1 LQKGD
6 VVNDKFDY
14 PVACDPNNSVIVSAC
29 AGSGKTWLLVAR
41 MVRLL
46 LAGAKPQEILALT
59 FTRKA
64 AQEMRDRLYGLLE
77 QFSQMNDDQLIKE
90 LTLRGL
96 DGAQAKKL
104 LPKAKALYLK
114 VLMSPQSIVI
124 DTFHGWFGKLL
135 EAAPISAEVQP
146 GFNLREDAK
155 RLQEECMQDWWGDL
169 PADLKKHFDVL
180 LKEFGAFETDKFL
193 MGNYSLFKQRGAW
206 TFFLASCQAKGI
218 SPVDALAECLP
229 NLSLPNPL
237 EEFWRRPG
245 TKEDLQVMLDCFSNG
260 TPGQKKSA
268 PFIQRVIALHAAGGS
283 VMEVADQWQS
293 YFLTK
298 ALTPLKDIATMSA
311 PMRDYLAATSGDPTQ
326 ITSIRNAWID
336 AYEAWF
342 SWKNDQDACAIN
354 AAWFAMSEAMLGHMQ
369 KAKESMRV
377 RDFDDLE
384 IGVSQLMAD
393 PANAA
398 YLQARLDAKYSH
410 ILIDEFQDTNPL
422 QWQILRSWLEG
433 YGADGS
439 RPSVFIVGD
448 PKQSIYRFRRADPR
462 LFTSAIKFLKSTL
475 QAKYLQ
481 KNTTRRNAHAINDA
495 VNDIFL
501 TDAVPPTYIFSKQ
514 ETDWKAPLESIAE
527 HEFAARG
534 EAKLLPLIERVEQD
548 QAQRTGSALDN
559 PIEDA
564 GLTVGV
570 QQRYWEGQQVSR
582 LIHHVLAT
590 RQVIDKKDGKDY
602 WRPAR
607 ASDFILLVKR
617 RAYLPQFER
626 ALREAGLA
634 YDSSRIGG
642 LLNTLE
648 IDDLIAL
655 LTVLVSPRHDL
666 PLAQVL
672 RSPIFSFTEQQMQM
686 LSSHV
691 GNSYSQSESQSQ
703 TNTSWWDA
711 LQSSSVTEVQ
721 KAARYLE
728 RWRGLGEV
736 LPVHDLLDLI
746 YQESNLRVSYAVA
759 SQNLARA
766 QVLANL
772 DAFLELALNQDG
784 GRYPS
789 LSRFIAEINAMRRG
803 DDDETPDEGD
813 VEIETEDDIGE
824 IDLDSEMS
832 EEDQYKR
839 VRLMTIH
846 GAKGLEAPFVI
857 MLDAN
862 HTEWRAPKRGVLLD
876 WSPEETS
883 PSHLSLYTSKSLTEK
898 RAAIYQKENEV
909 SENENWN
916 VLYVAMTRAQQGLW
930 ISGVQSHI
938 KDGIS
943 QKSWYGRALESG
955 METLDVTQLGEVPP
969 QEQEKVN
976 SGSSELF
983 QINHFQ
989 LTWDAAKQSHQE
1001 TIAHIESGAM
1011 AIVAKA
1017 KEQAQAVEQPDP
1029 EILEEGTHFHK
1040 LLEFLTTHSGS
1051 QTAVPMPSEPE
1062 LMNWL
1067 SIDQAQAKKLTERVE
1082 LVMNTP
1088 KLKPYLTANQ
1098 WVQAWNEIDIADEKG
1113 KSYRMDR
1120 LVEFDDHL
1128 AILDYKLTIPE
1139 EGSEKY
1145 EKYRKQLQ
1153 GYQVELGRI
1162 RKDKPNKAFLI
1173 SSKGELKEVI

>member
-1 LQKGD
+1 M
-6 VVNDKFDY
+6 NDKFDY
-14 PVACDPNNSVIVSAC
+14 PLACSPNNSVIVSAC

-77 QFSQMNDDQLIKE
+77 QFSQMTDEQLMHE
-90 LTLRGL
+90 LTIRGL
-96 DGAQAKKL
+96 DDVEAKKL
-104 LPKAKALYLK
+104 LPQARALYLK

-124 DTFHGWFGKLL
+124 DTFHGWFGRLL
-135 EAAPISAEVQP
+135 GAAPISAEVQP

-169 PADLKKHFDVL
+169 PADLKKHYDVL
-180 LKEFGAFETDKFL
+180 LREFGAFETDKFL

-206 TFFLASCQAKGI
+206 TFFLASCKARGI
-218 SPVDALAECLP
+218 SPVEALAQCLP

-245 TKEDLQVMLDCFSNG
+245 TKEDLQVMLDCFSNS
-260 TPGQKKSA
+260 TATHNKRVPL
-268 PFIQRVIALHAAGGS
+268 IQRAIALHAAGQS
-283 VMEVADQWQS
+283 IAEIADEWQICFYAKS
-293 YFLTK
+293 T
-298 ALTPLKDIATMSA
+298 LTPLEDIAKISS
-311 PMRDYLAATSGDPTQ
+311 PMQKYLATTGGDPTQ
-326 ITSIRNAWID
+326 IAAIRNAWID

-342 SWKNDQDACAIN
+342 PWKKDQDASAIN
-354 AAWFAMSEAMLGHMQ
+354 AAWFAMSEAMLCHMQ
-369 KAKESMRV
+369 KTKESMRV

-433 YGADGS
+433 YGQDGS

-462 LFTSAIKFLKSTL
+462 LFTSARKFLESTL
-475 QAKYLQ
+475 QAKYLE
-481 KNTTRRNAHAINDA
+481 KNTTRRNADQINEA
-495 VNDIFL
+495 VNSIFL
-501 TDAVPPTYIFSKQ
+501 MDSVPSSYVFAEQ
-514 ETDWKAPLESIAE
+514 DTDWKAPAEGIAD
-527 HEFAARG
+527 HQFAAKG
-534 EAKLLPLIERVEQD
+534 EAMLLPLIERVEQD
-548 QAQRTGSALDN
+548 QVERTGSALDN
-559 PIEDA
+559 PIEDS

-590 RQVIDKKDGKDY
+590 RQVIDKKDGKEC

-626 ALREAGLA
+626 ALRESGLA
-634 YDSSRIGG
+634 YDSSRLGG

-672 RSPIFSFTEQQMQM
+672 RSPIFGFTEQQMQK

-691 GNSYSQSESQSQ
+691 GDSYSHIESQGQ
-703 TNTSWWDA
+703 TQVSWWDA
-711 LQSSSVTEVQ
+711 LQSSSEAEVQ
-721 KAARYLE
+721 RAARYLE
-728 RWRGLGEV
+728 RWRGLGEA

-746 YQESNLRVSYAVA
+746 YQESHLRVSYAVA

-789 LSRFIAEINAMRRG
+789 LSRFIEEINAMRRG

-813 VEIETEDDIGE
+813 VEAEAEDDIGE
-824 IDLDSEMS
+824 VDLDSEMS
-832 EEDQYKR
+832 EEDRHKR

-846 GAKGLEAPFVI
+846 GAKGLEAPFVV

-862 HTEWRAPKRGVLLD
+862 HTEWKAPNRGVLLD
-876 WSPEETS
+876 WPPDEVS
-883 PSHLSLYTSKSLTEK
+883 PSHLSLYTAKSLTEG
-898 RAAIYQKENEV
+898 RAAIYAKENEV

-943 QKSWYGRALESG
+943 QKSWYGRALAAG
-955 METLDVTQLGEVPP
+955 IETLDMTQLGEAPA
-969 QEQEKVN
+969 QEQEKIN
-976 SGSSELF
+976 SSGSEPF
-983 QINHFQ
+983 QMNHFQ
-989 LTWDAAKQSHQE
+989 LSWDAAKQSHQE
-1001 TIAHIESGAM
+1001 TIANIESGAL
-1011 AIVAKA
+1011 AIAKKA
-1017 KEQAQAVEQPDP
+1017 KERAQVLEQPDP

-1051 QTAVPMPSEPE
+1051 QVTVPMPSEQE
-1062 LMNWL
+1062 LMDWL
-1067 SIDQAQAKKLTERVE
+1067 SIDQARAKKLMERVQS
-1082 LVMNTP
+1082 VMSAP
-1088 KLKPYLTANQ
+1088 SLKPYLTDDE
-1098 WVQAWNEIDIADEKG
+1098 WVQAWNEIDLVSLDG
-1113 KSYRMDR
+1113 KSFRLDR

-1139 EGSEKY
+1139 VGGRTHN
-1145 EKYRKQLQ
+1145 KYRAQLNNYKQ
-1153 GYQVELGRI
+1153 ELGRI
-1162 RKDKPNKAFLI
+1162 RPDKPAKAFLI
-1173 SSKGELKEVI
+1173 SARGEIAEVN

>member
-1 LQKGD
+1 MK
-6 VVNDKFDY
+6 DKFDY
-14 PVACDPNNSVIVSAC
+14 PVACNPNNSVIVSAC

-77 QFSQMNDDQLIKE
+77 QFSQMTDEQLIHE
-90 LTLRGL
+90 LTIRGL
-96 DGAQAKKL
+96 DDAEAKKL
-104 LPKAKALYLK
+104 LPQARALYLK

-124 DTFHGWFGKLL
+124 DTFHGWFGRLL
-135 EAAPISAEVQP
+135 GAAPISAEVQP
-146 GFNLREDAK
+146 GFSLREDAK

-169 PADLKKHFDVL
+169 STDLKKHYDVL
-180 LKEFGAFETDKFL
+180 LKEFGAFEADKFL

-206 TFFLASCQAKGI
+206 TFFLASCKAKGI
-218 SPVDALAECLP
+218 APVEALVQSLP

-237 EEFWRRPG
+237 EECWQRPG
-245 TKEDLQVMLDCFSNG
+245 AKEDLQVMLDCFSNG
-260 TPGQKKSA
+260 TPTQKKRV
-268 PFIQRVIALHAAGGS
+268 PLIQKAIALHAAGQS
-283 VMEVADQWQS
+283 VVEIENVWQGC
-293 YFLTK
+293 FLNQK
-298 ALTPLKDIATMSA
+298 RAPSDDIANMSS
-311 PMRDYLAATSGDPTQ
+311 PMQKYLAATGGDPTQ
-326 ITSIRNAWID
+326 ITSIRNAWVD

-342 SWKNDQDACAIN
+342 PWKNDQDACAIN

-369 KAKESMRV
+369 KTKESMRV

-433 YGADGS
+433 YGQDGS

-462 LFTSAIKFLKSTL
+462 LFTSARKFLESTL

-481 KNTTRRNAHAINDA
+481 KNTTRRNADQINKA
-495 VNDIFL
+495 VNSIFL
-501 TDAVPPTYIFSKQ
+501 MDSVPSSYVFSEQ
-514 ETDWKAPLESIAE
+514 DTDWKAPVEGIAE
-527 HEFAARG
+527 HQFAAKG
-534 EAKLLPLIERVEQD
+534 EAMLLPLIERVEPD
-548 QAQRTGSALDN
+548 HAERTGSALDN
-559 PIEDA
+559 PIEDS

-590 RQVIDKKDGKDY
+590 RQVIDKKDGKEY

-634 YDSSRIGG
+634 YDSSRLGG

-672 RSPIFSFTEQQMQM
+672 RSPIFSFTEQHMQK
-686 LSSHV
+686 LSSYV
-691 GNSYSQSESQSQ
+691 GDSYSQSESQGQAKS
-703 TNTSWWDA
+703 SWWDA
-711 LQSSSVTEVQ
+711 LQSSSEVEVQ

-728 RWRGLGEV
+728 RWRSLGEV

-789 LSRFIAEINAMRRG
+789 LSRFIEEINAMRRG
-803 DDDETPDEGD
+803 EDDETPDEGD
-813 VEIETEDDIGE
+813 VEAEAEDDIGE
-824 IDLDSEMS
+824 VDLESEMS
-832 EEDQYKR
+832 EEDQHKR

-862 HTEWRAPKRGVLLD
+862 HTEWKAPHRGVLLD
-876 WSPEETS
+876 WSPDEAS
-883 PSHLSLYTSKSLTEK
+883 PSHLSLYTAKSLTEK
-898 RAAIYQKENEV
+898 RAAIYEKENEV

-943 QKSWYGRALESG
+943 QKSWYGRALAAG
-955 METLDVTQLGEVPP
+955 METLDATQLGELPL
-969 QEQEKVN
+969 QGQEKVGSN
-976 SGSSELF
+976 SSEPF
-983 QINHFQ
+983 QMNHFQ
-989 LTWDAAKQSHQE
+989 LSWDAAKQSHQE
-1001 TIAHIESGAM
+1001 TITKIESGAL
-1011 AIVAKA
+1011 AIAAKA
-1017 KEQAQAVEQPDP
+1017 KEQALAVEQPDP

-1040 LLEFLTTHSGS
+1040 LLEFLTPHSGS
-1051 QTAVPMPSEPE
+1051 QTTASMPSEQE

-1067 SIDQAQAKKLTERVE
+1067 SIDQEQAKKLTERVQM
-1082 LVMNTP
+1082 VMNA
-1088 KLKPYLTANQ
+1088 KSLQKYLTENQ
-1098 WVQAWNEIDIADEKG
+1098 WVQAWNEIDIADKEG
-1113 KSYRMDR
+1113 RSYRMDR

-1128 AILDYKLTIPE
+1128 AILDYKLTIPK
-1139 EGSEKY
+1139 EGDEKY
-1145 EKYRKQLQ
+1145 EKYRKQLK
-1153 GYQVELGRI
+1153 GYQAELGRI

-1173 SSKGELKEVI
+1173 SSKGDLKEVI

>member
-1 LQKGD
+1 MS
-6 VVNDKFDY
+6 DKFDY
-14 PVACDPNNSVIVSAC
+14 PVACNPNNSVIVSAC

-64 AQEMRDRLYGLLE
+64 AQEMRDRLCGLLE
-77 QFSQMNDDQLIKE
+77 QFSQMTDEQLMHE
-90 LTLRGL
+90 LTIRGL
-96 DGAQAKKL
+96 DDAEAKKL
-104 LPKAKALYLK
+104 LPQARALYSK

-124 DTFHGWFGKLL
+124 DTFHGWFGRLL
-135 EAAPISAEVQP
+135 GAAPISAEVQP
-146 GFNLREDAK
+146 GFNLCEDAK
-155 RLQEECMQDWWGDL
+155 RLQEECMQDWWGGL
-169 PADLKKHFDVL
+169 PADLKKHYDVL

-206 TFFLASCQAKGI
+206 TFFLASCKTKGI
-218 SPVDALAECLP
+218 SPADALAQCLP
-229 NLSLPNPL
+229 NLSLPSPL

-260 TPGQKKSA
+260 TATQKKRVSL
-268 PFIQRVIALHAAGGS
+268 IQKAIELHAAGQS
-283 VMEVADQWQS
+283 IVEIENAWQS
-293 YFLTK
+293 CFLNQK
-298 ALTPLKDIATMSA
+298 RAPSDDIANMSS
-311 PMRDYLAATSGDPTQ
+311 PMQKYFAATGGDPTQ
-326 ITSIRNAWID
+326 ITSIRNAWVN

-342 SWKNDQDACAIN
+342 SWKNDQDAYAIN
-354 AAWFAMSEAMLGHMQ
+354 VAWFAMSEAMLGHMQ

-384 IGVSQLMAD
+384 IGVSRLMAD

-398 YLQARLDAKYSH
+398 YLQSRLDAKYSH

-433 YGADGS
+433 YGQDGS

-462 LFTSAIKFLKSTL
+462 LFTSARKFLESTL
-475 QAKYLQ
+475 EAKYLE
-481 KNTTRRNAHAINDA
+481 KNTTRRNADAINDV
-495 VNDIFL
+495 VNKIFL
-501 TDAVPPTYIFSKQ
+501 ADTVPPSYIFAKQ
-514 ETDWKAPLESIAE
+514 DTDWKAPIEGIAE
-527 HEFAARG
+527 QDFAAKG
-534 EAKLLPLIERVEQD
+534 EAMLLPLIERTEQD
-548 QAQRTGSALDN
+548 QAERTGSALDN
-559 PIEDA
+559 PIEDS

-582 LIHHVLAT
+582 LIHRVLAT
-590 RQVIDKKDGKDY
+590 RQVIDKKDGNEY

-634 YDSSRIGG
+634 YDSSRLGG

-672 RSPIFSFTEQQMQM
+672 RSPIFGFTEQQMQAI
-686 LSSHV
+686 SSHV
-691 GNSYSQSESQSQ
+691 GDSYGEIQGQ
-703 TNTSWWDA
+703 TKSSWWDA
-711 LQSSSVTEVQ
+711 LQGSIDTSIQ

-728 RWRGLGEV
+728 RWRGLGEL

-746 YQESNLRVSYAVA
+746 YQESNLRVSYVVA

-772 DAFLELALNQDG
+772 DVFLELALNQDG

-789 LSRFIAEINAMRRG
+789 LSRFIEEINVMRRG

-813 VEIETEDDIGE
+813 VDAEVEDDIGE
-824 IDLDSEMS
+824 VDFDSEMS
-832 EEDQYKR
+832 DEDQHKR

-862 HTEWRAPKRGVLLD
+862 HTEWKAPHRGVLMN
-876 WSPEETS
+876 WSPDESS
-883 PSHLSLYTSKSLTEK
+883 PSHLSLYTAKSLTEK
-898 RAAIYQKENEV
+898 RAAIYEKENEV

-938 KDGIS
+938 GDGIS
-943 QKSWYGRALESG
+943 KKSWYGRALAADV
-955 METLDVTQLGEVPP
+955 ETLDVTQLGEPPP

-976 SGSSELF
+976 SSSSEPF

-989 LTWDAAKQSHQE
+989 LSWDAAKQSHQE
-1001 TIAHIESGAM
+1001 TISNIESGAL
-1011 AIVAKA
+1011 AIAEKA
-1017 KEQAQAVEQPDP
+1017 KEQTQAVEQPDP

-1040 LLEFLTTHSGS
+1040 LLEFLTPHSGS
-1051 QTAVPMPSEPE
+1051 QTTTLMPSEQE

-1067 SIDQAQAKKLTERVE
+1067 NINQEQAKKLTERVQV
-1082 LVMNTP
+1082 VMSA
-1088 KLKPYLTANQ
+1088 KALQKYLAENQ
-1098 WVQAWNEIDIADEKG
+1098 WVQAWNEIDIADKEGKG
-1113 KSYRMDR
+1113 FRLDR

-1128 AILDYKLTIPE
+1128 AILDYKLTVPE
-1139 EGSEKY
+1139 EGSEAH
-1145 EKYRKQLQ
+1145 EKYRAQLNNYKQ
-1153 GYQVELGRI
+1153 ELGRI
-1162 RKDKPNKAFLI
+1162 RPDKPAKAYLI
-1173 SSKGELKEVI
+1173 SAKGEIKEMN

>member
-1 LQKGD
+1 MQKGD
-6 VVNDKFDY
+6 VVSDQFDY
-14 PVACDPNNSVIVSAC
+14 AIACNPNHSVIVSAC

-77 QFSQMNDDQLIKE
+77 QFSQMTNEQLVHE
-90 LTLRGL
+90 LTIRGL
-96 DGAQAKKL
+96 DDAQAQKL
-104 LPKAKALYLK
+104 LPQARALYLTA
-114 VLMSPQSIVI
+114 LMSPQSIVI
-124 DTFHGWFGKLL
+124 DTFHGWFGRLL
-135 EAAPISAEVQP
+135 GAAPISAEVQP

-169 PADLKKHFDVL
+169 SADLKKHYDVL
-180 LKEFGAFETDKFL
+180 LNEFGAFETDKFL

-206 TFFLASCQAKGI
+206 TFFLASCKAKGI
-218 SPVDALAECLP
+218 SPVQALAQCLP

-237 EEFWRRPG
+237 EAFWRRPG
-245 TKEDLQVMLDCFSNG
+245 TKEDLQVMFDCFSNG
-260 TPGQKKSA
+260 TPTQKRDA
-268 PFIQRVIALHAAGGS
+268 PFIQTVINHYDVGGS
-283 VMEVADQWQS
+283 VMEIADQWQS

-298 ALTPLKDIATMSA
+298 AMAPLKDIATMSA
-311 PMRDYLAATSGDPTQ
+311 PMQKHLAATGGDPAQ
-326 ITSIRNAWID
+326 ITSIRNAWVD

-342 SWKNDQDACAIN
+342 AWKNDQDAYAIN

-384 IGVSQLMAD
+384 IGVSQLMAN
-393 PANAA
+393 PENAA

-422 QWQILRSWLEG
+422 QWQILRAWLEG
-433 YGADGS
+433 YGQDSS

-462 LFTSAIKFLKSTL
+462 LFTSAKQFLQSTM
-475 QAKYLQ
+475 QARYLE
-481 KNTTRRNAHAINDA
+481 KNTTRRNADAINKA
-495 VNDIFL
+495 VNSIFL
-501 TDAVPPTYIFSKQ
+501 APSLPLAYPFSEQ
-514 ETDWKAPLESIAE
+514 STDWKPPLAGIAKQ
-527 HEFAARG
+527 EFAAKG
-534 EAKLLPLIERVEQD
+534 EAMLLPLIERTEQD
-548 QAQRTGSALDN
+548 QTERTGSALDN
-559 PIEDA
+559 PIEDLA
-564 GLTVGV
+564 LTVGV

-634 YDSSRIGG
+634 YDSSRLGG

-672 RSPIFSFTEQQMQM
+672 RSPIFSFTEQQMQS

-691 GNSYSQSESQSQ
+691 GDNQGQ
-703 TNTSWWDA
+703 TTSSWWDA
-711 LQSSSVTEVQ
+711 LQGSYDAPMQ

-746 YQESNLRVSYAVA
+746 YQESNLRVSYAVV

-789 LSRFIAEINAMRRG
+789 LSRFIEEINAMRRG

-813 VEIETEDDIGE
+813 VEAELDDDIGE
-824 IDLDSEMS
+824 VDLDTEMS
-832 EEDQYKR
+832 EEDQHKR

-862 HTEWRAPKRGVLLD
+862 HTEWKAPHRGVLMD
-876 WSPEETS
+876 WSPDEAS
-883 PSHLSLYTSKSLTEK
+883 PNHLSLYTAKSLTEQ
-898 RAAIYQKENEV
+898 RAAIYEKENAV

-938 KDGIS
+938 KDGIN
-943 QKSWYGRALESG
+943 QKSWYGRALAAG
-955 METLDVTQLGEVPP
+955 VQTMDTTQLDELPL
-969 QEQEKVN
+969 QEHEERDA
-976 SGSSELF
+976 SSSEPF
-983 QINHFQ
+983 QINDFQ
-989 LTWDAAKQSHQE
+989 LSWDVAKQSHQE
-1001 TIAHIESGAM
+1001 TIANIESGAL
-1011 AIVAKA
+1011 AIATKA
-1017 KEQAQAVEQPDP
+1017 KEQAQAVEQADP
-1029 EILEEGTHFHK
+1029 EILEEGTHFHQ
-1040 LLEFLTTHSGS
+1040 LLEFLTAHSGT
-1051 QTAVPMPSEPE
+1051 QARTEMPSGQE
-1062 LMNWL
+1062 LMDWL
-1067 SIDQAQAKKLTERVE
+1067 SIGQEQAKKLTERVQM
-1082 LVMNTP
+1082 VMNTP
-1088 KLKPYLTANQ
+1088 KLKPYLTDNQ
-1098 WVQAWNEIDIADEKG
+1098 WVQAWNEIDIVSLDG
-1113 KSYRMDR
+1113 RGFRIDR
-1120 LVEFDDHL
+1120 LVEFEDHL
-1128 AILDYKLTIPE
+1128 AIIDYKLTIPE
-1139 EGSEKY
+1139 EGSVAY
-1145 EKYRKQLQ
+1145 EKYRAQLNNYKQ
-1153 GYQVELGRI
+1153 ELERI

-1173 SSKGELKEVI
+1173 SAQGNMKEVI

>member
-1 LQKGD
+1 
-6 VVNDKFDY
+6 
-14 PVACDPNNSVIVSAC
+14 
-29 AGSGKTWLLVAR
+29 
-41 MVRLL
+41 
-46 LAGAKPQEILALT
+46 
-59 FTRKA
+59 
-64 AQEMRDRLYGLLE
+64 
-77 QFSQMNDDQLIKE
+77 
-90 LTLRGL
+90 
-96 DGAQAKKL
+96 
-104 LPKAKALYLK
+104 
-114 VLMSPQSIVI
+114 MSPQSIVI
-124 DTFHGWFGKLL
+124 DTFHGWFGRLL
-135 EAAPISAEVQP
+135 GAAPISAEVQP

-206 TFFLASCQAKGI
+206 TFFFASCKARGI
-218 SPVDALAECLP
+218 SPVDALVQCLP
-229 NLSLPNPL
+229 NLTLPNPL
-237 EEFWRRPG
+237 EEFWQRPG
-245 TKEDLQVMLDCFSNG
+245 TKEDLQVMLDCFNNG
-260 TPGQKKSA
+260 TATQKKRVPS
-268 PFIQRVIALHAAGGS
+268 IQQAIALHAAGQS
-283 VMEVADQWQS
+283 IVEIADEWQRCFYAIS
-293 YFLTK
+293 T
-298 ALTPLKDIATMSA
+298 LTPSDDIANMSA
-311 PMRDYLAATSGDPTQ
+311 PMRDYLAATGGNPAQ
-326 ITSIRNAWID
+326 ITSIRNAWVD

-342 SWKNDQDACAIN
+342 AWQNDQEAYALN
-354 AAWFAMSEAMLGHMQ
+354 TAWFAMSEAMLGHMQ

-433 YGADGS
+433 YGQDDS

-462 LFTSAIKFLKSTL
+462 LFTSATTFLQSTL
-475 QAKYLQ
+475 QAKYLE
-481 KNTTRRNAHAINDA
+481 KNTTRRNADAINDA
-495 VNDIFL
+495 VNNIFL
-501 TDAVPPTYIFSKQ
+501 TDAVPSSYVFSKQ
-514 ETDWKAPLESIAE
+514 DTDWKAPTEGIAE
-527 HEFAARG
+527 HQFAAKG
-534 EAKLLPLIERVEQD
+534 EAMLLPLIERIEQD
-548 QAQRTGSALDN
+548 QAERTGSALDN
-559 PIEDA
+559 PIEDL

-582 LIHHVLAT
+582 LIHHILAT

-634 YDSSRIGG
+634 YDSSRLGG

-672 RSPIFSFTEQQMQM
+672 RSPIFSFTEQQMQK

-691 GNSYSQSESQSQ
+691 GDSQSESQGQ
-703 TNTSWWDA
+703 TQTSWWDA
-711 LQSSSVTEVQ
+711 LQSSSETEIQ

-728 RWRGLGEV
+728 RWRDLGEV

-746 YQESNLRVSYAVA
+746 YQESNLRVNYAVA

-789 LSRFIAEINAMRRG
+789 LSRFIEEINAMRRG

-813 VEIETEDDIGE
+813 VEAELEDDIGE
-824 IDLDSEMS
+824 VDLDSEMS
-832 EEDQYKR
+832 EEDQHKR

-876 WSPEETS
+876 WSPDETS
-883 PSHLSLYTSKSLTEK
+883 PSHLSLYTAKSLTDK

-943 QKSWYGRALESG
+943 QKSWYGRALAAD
-955 METLDVTQLGEVPP
+955 METLDVTQLGEVSL
-969 QEQEKVN
+969 QQQEKVN
-976 SGSSELF
+976 SSSSEPF

-989 LTWDAAKQSHQE
+989 LSWDAAKQSHQE
-1001 TIAHIESGAM
+1001 TIANIESGAL
-1011 AIVAKA
+1011 AIATKA

-1040 LLEFLTTHSGS
+1040 LLEFLTAHSGS
-1051 QTAVPMPSEPE
+1051 QGAVQMPNEQE

-1067 SIDQAQAKKLTERVE
+1067 GINQEHAQKLMERVQV
-1082 LVMNTP
+1082 VMESP
-1088 KLKPYLTANQ
+1088 KLKPYLTDNQ
-1098 WVQAWNEIDIADEKG
+1098 WVQAWNEIDVVSLDG
-1113 KSYRMDR
+1113 KSFRLDR

-1128 AILDYKLTIPE
+1128 AILDYKLTIPDE
-1139 EGSEKY
+1139 SSEAY
-1145 EKYRKQLQ
+1145 TKYRKQLQ
-1153 GYQVELGRI
+1153 GYQSELKRI
-1162 RKDKPNKAFLI
+1162 RQDKPSRAYLI
-1173 SSKGELKEVI
+1173 SAKGDLKEVI

>member
-1 LQKGD
+1 MSDQ
-6 VVNDKFDY
+6 FDY
-14 PVACDPNNSVIVSAC
+14 AIACNPNHSVIVSAC

-77 QFSQMNDDQLIKE
+77 QFSQMTDEQLIHE
-90 LTLRGL
+90 LTIRGL
-96 DGAQAKKL
+96 DGAQAQKL
-104 LPKAKALYLK
+104 LPLARALYLT

-124 DTFHGWFGKLL
+124 DTFHGWFGRLL
-135 EAAPISAEVQP
+135 GAAPISAEVQP

-169 PADLKKHFDVL
+169 SADLKKHYDVL

-206 TFFLASCQAKGI
+206 TFFLASCKAKGI
-218 SPVDALAECLP
+218 SPVEALAQCLP

-237 EEFWRRPG
+237 EAFWRRPG
-245 TKEDLQVMLDCFSNG
+245 TKEDLQVMFDCFSNG
-260 TPGQKKSA
+260 TPTQKRDA
-268 PFIQRVIALHAAGGS
+268 PFIQTVINHHDVGGS
-283 VMEVADQWQS
+283 MMEIADQWQS

-298 ALTPLKDIATMSA
+298 AMAPLKDITNMSS
-311 PMRDYLAATSGDPTQ
+311 PMQKYLAATGGDPAQ
-326 ITSIRNAWID
+326 ITSIRNAWVD

-342 SWKNDQDACAIN
+342 RWKNDQDAYAIN

-384 IGVSQLMAD
+384 IGVSQLMAN
-393 PANAA
+393 PENAA
-398 YLQARLDAKYSH
+398 YLQARLDARYNH

-422 QWQILRSWLEG
+422 QWQILRAWLEG
-433 YGADGS
+433 YGQDGS

-462 LFTSAIKFLKSTL
+462 LFTSAKQFLESTM
-475 QAKYLQ
+475 QAQYLE
-481 KNTTRRNAHAINDA
+481 KNTTRRNADAINDA

-501 TDAVPPTYIFSKQ
+501 TDAVPSGYVFSKQ
-514 ETDWKAPLESIAE
+514 DTDWKAPLEGIADQ
-527 HEFAARG
+527 EFAAMG
-534 EAKLLPLIERVEQD
+534 EAMLLPLIERAEQD
-548 QAQRTGSALDN
+548 QTERTGSALDN
-559 PIEDA
+559 PIEDSA
-564 GLTVGV
+564 LTVGV

-582 LIHHVLAT
+582 LIHHVLST
-590 RQVIDKKDGKDY
+590 RQVIDKKDGKEY

-672 RSPIFSFTEQQMQM
+672 RSPIFSFTEQQMQL

-691 GNSYSQSESQSQ
+691 GDIQSQ
-703 TNTSWWDA
+703 HQAQTPSSWWDA
-711 LQSSSVTEVQ
+711 LQSSFDAPIQ

-728 RWRGLGEV
+728 RWRSLGEV

-789 LSRFIAEINAMRRG
+789 LSRFIEEINAMRRG

-813 VEIETEDDIGE
+813 VEAQLDEDIGE
-824 IDLDSEMS
+824 VDLDSEMS
-832 EEDQYKR
+832 EEDQHKR

-862 HTEWRAPKRGVLLD
+862 HTEWKAPHRGVLMD
-876 WSPEETS
+876 WSPDEAS
-883 PSHLSLYTSKSLTEK
+883 PSHLSLYTAKSLTEQ
-898 RAAIYQKENEV
+898 RAAIYEKENAV

-938 KDGIS
+938 KDGIN
-943 QKSWYGRALESG
+943 QKSWYGRALAAG
-955 METLDVTQLGEVPP
+955 METMDVTQLGELPL
-969 QEQEKVN
+969 QEHEERDA
-976 SGSSELF
+976 SSSELF

-989 LTWDAAKQSHQE
+989 LSWDAAKQSHQE
-1001 TIAHIESGAM
+1001 TITNIESGAL
-1011 AIVAKA
+1011 AITAKA

-1040 LLEFLTTHSGS
+1040 LLEFLIPDSNS
-1051 QTAVPMPSEPE
+1051 QIKPPMPSEHE

-1067 SIDQAQAKKLTERVE
+1067 GIDQEQAKKLTERVQI
-1082 LVMNTP
+1082 VINASN
-1088 KLKPYLTANQ
+1088 LKPYLTENQ
-1098 WVQAWNEIDIADEKG
+1098 WVQAWNELDIVSKEG

-1120 LVEFDDHL
+1120 LVEFEDHL
-1128 AILDYKLTIPE
+1128 AIIDYKLTIPE
-1139 EGSEKY
+1139 EGSPAY
-1145 EKYRKQLQ
+1145 EKYRAQL
-1153 GYQVELGRI
+1153 GAYKEELGRI
-1162 RKDKPNKAFLI
+1162 RQDKPNKAFLI
-1173 SSKGELKEVI
+1173 SAQGKIKEVV

>member
-1 LQKGD
+1 MS
-6 VVNDKFDY
+6 DKFDY
-14 PVACDPNNSVIVSAC
+14 PVACNPNNSVIVSAC

-41 MVRLL
+41 LVRLL

-77 QFSQMNDDQLIKE
+77 QFSQMDDKQLIHE
-90 LTLRGL
+90 LKIRGL
-96 DGAQAKKL
+96 EDTEAKNLLSQARG
-104 LPKAKALYLK
+104 LYLK

-124 DTFHGWFGKLL
+124 DTFHGWFGRLL
-135 EAAPISAEVQP
+135 GAAPISAEVQP

-169 PADLKKHFDVL
+169 PADLKKHYDVL
-180 LKEFGAFETDKFL
+180 LKEFGAFETEKFL
-193 MGNYSLFKQRGAW
+193 MGSYSLFKQRGAW
-206 TFFLASCQAKGI
+206 TFFLASCRARGA
-218 SPVDALAECLP
+218 SPVDALAQCLP
-229 NLSLPNPL
+229 HLSLPNPL
-237 EEFWRRPG
+237 EEFWQRPG
-245 TKEDLQVMLDCFSNG
+245 TKEDLQVMLDCFTNG
-260 TPGQKKSA
+260 TATQKKRV
-268 PFIQRVIALHAAGGS
+268 PLIQKAIELHATGQS
-283 VMEVADQWQS
+283 IMEIADAWQS
-293 YFLTK
+293 CFFTQK
-298 ALTPLKDIATMSA
+298 RTPSGDIANMSV
-311 PMRDYLAATSGDPTQ
+311 PMRDYLAATGGDPME
-326 ITSIRNAWID
+326 ITSIRNAWVD

-342 SWKNDQDACAIN
+342 AWQNDQDAYAIN
-354 AAWFAMSEAMLGHMQ
+354 AAWFAMSEVMLGHMQ
-369 KAKESMRV
+369 KTKESMRV

-433 YGADGS
+433 YGQDGS

-462 LFTSAIKFLKSTL
+462 LFDSARDFLTANL
-475 QAKYLQ
+475 QAKSLQ

-495 VNDIFL
+495 VNNIFL
-501 TDAVPPTYIFSKQ
+501 TDAVPPSYVFTKQ
-514 ETDWKAPLESIAE
+514 DTDWKAPTEGIAE
-527 HEFAARG
+527 HQFAAKG
-534 EAKLLPLIERVEQD
+534 EAMLLPLIERTAQD
-548 QAQRTGSALDN
+548 QVGRTGSALDN

-590 RQVIDKKDGKDY
+590 RQVIDKKDGEDY

-617 RAYLPQFER
+617 RAFLPQFER
-626 ALREAGLA
+626 VLREAGLA
-634 YDSSRIGG
+634 YDSSRLGG

-672 RSPIFSFTEQQMQM
+672 RSPIFGFTDQQMQK

-691 GNSYSQSESQSQ
+691 GDSQSDSQGQ
-703 TNTSWWDA
+703 TQSSWWDA
-711 LQSSSVTEVQ
+711 LQSSSEAELQ

-789 LSRFIAEINAMRRG
+789 LSRFIEEINAMRQG

-813 VEIETEDDIGE
+813 VEVETEDDIGE
-824 IDLDSEMS
+824 VDLDSEMS
-832 EEDQYKR
+832 EEDQHKR

-846 GAKGLEAPFVI
+846 GAKGLEAPFII

-862 HTEWRAPKRGVLLD
+862 HTEWKAPNRGVLLD
-876 WSPEETS
+876 WSPDETS
-883 PSHLSLYTSKSLTEK
+883 PSHLSLYTAKSLTEK

-938 KDGIS
+938 GDGIS
-943 QKSWYGRALESG
+943 QKSWYGRALAAG
-955 METLDVTQLGEVPP
+955 MEILDATQLGEVPA
-969 QEQEKVN
+969 QEQEKVIP
-976 SGSSELF
+976 SDRESF

-989 LTWDAAKQSHQE
+989 LSWDAAKQSHEE
-1001 TIAHIESGAM
+1001 TIANIESGAL
-1011 AIVAKA
+1011 AIATNA
-1017 KEQAQAVEQPDP
+1017 KEQVQLEAQPDP

-1051 QTAVPMPSEPE
+1051 QATVQMPSEQE
-1062 LMNWL
+1062 LMHWL
-1067 SIDQAQAKKLTERVE
+1067 SIDQERAKKLMERVQ
-1082 LVMNTP
+1082 LVMDAP
-1088 KLKPYLTANQ
+1088 ILKPYLTDNQ
-1098 WVQAWNEIDIADEKG
+1098 WVQAWNEIDVVSLDG
-1113 KSYRMDR
+1113 KSFRLDR
-1120 LVEFDDHL
+1120 LVEFEDHL

-1139 EGSEKY
+1139 TGSEAY
-1145 EKYRKQLQ
+1145 NKYRAQLNNYKQ
-1153 GYQVELGRI
+1153 ELARI
-1162 RKDKPNKAFLI
+1162 RPDKPAKAYLI
-1173 SSKGELKEVI
+1173 SAKGEISEVD

>member
-1 LQKGD
+1 MS
-6 VVNDKFDY
+6 DKFDY
-14 PVACDPNNSVIVSAC
+14 PLACNPNNSVIVSAC

-77 QFSQMNDDQLIKE
+77 QFSQMTDGQLMHE
-90 LTLRGL
+90 LTMRGL
-96 DGAQAKKL
+96 DDTEANKL
-104 LPKAKALYLK
+104 LPQARALYLK

-124 DTFHGWFGKLL
+124 DTFHGWFGRLL
-135 EAAPISAEVQP
+135 GAAPISAEVQP
-146 GFNLREDAK
+146 GFSLREDAK

-169 PADLKKHFDVL
+169 PADLKKYYDVL
-180 LKEFGAFETDKFL
+180 LKEFGAFETEKFL

-206 TFFLASCQAKGI
+206 TFFWASCKARGVT
-218 SPVDALAECLP
+218 PADALAQSLP
-229 NLSLPNPL
+229 NVSLPNPL

-260 TPGQKKSA
+260 TATQKKRV
-268 PFIQRVIALHAAGGS
+268 PLIQKAIALHAAGHS
-283 VMEVADQWQS
+283 IVEIENAWQS
-293 YFLTK
+293 CFLNQK
-298 ALTPLKDIATMSA
+298 RDPSDDIANMSS
-311 PMRDYLAATSGDPTQ
+311 PMQKHLAATGGDPTQ
-326 ITSIRNAWID
+326 ITSIRNAWVD

-342 SWKNDQDACAIN
+342 PWKNDQDACAIN

-369 KAKESMRV
+369 KTKESMRV

-433 YGADGS
+433 YGQDGS

-462 LFTSAIKFLKSTL
+462 LFISATTFLQSAL
-475 QAKYLQ
+475 QAKCLQ

-501 TDAVPPTYIFSKQ
+501 TDAVPPTYVFAKQ
-514 ETDWKAPLESIAE
+514 DTDWKAPLEGIAE
-527 HEFAARG
+527 HEFAAQG

-617 RAYLPQFER
+617 RAYLSQFER

-634 YDSSRIGG
+634 YDSSRLGG

-691 GNSYSQSESQSQ
+691 GNSYSQNEGQAQSKL
-703 TNTSWWDA
+703 SWWDA
-711 LQSSSVTEVQ
+711 LQSSSEVELQ

-728 RWRGLGEV
+728 RWRGLGEA

-789 LSRFIAEINAMRRG
+789 LSRFIEEINAMRRG

-813 VEIETEDDIGE
+813 VEAEAEDDIGE
-824 IDLDSEMS
+824 VDLESEMS
-832 EEDQYKR
+832 EEDRHKR

-862 HTEWRAPKRGVLLD
+862 HTEWKAPHRGVLLD
-876 WSPEETS
+876 WSPEQTS
-883 PSHLSLYTSKSLTEK
+883 PSHLSLYTAKSLTEK
-898 RAAIYQKENEV
+898 RAVIYQKENEV

-930 ISGVQSHI
+930 ISGVQSHV

-943 QKSWYGRALESG
+943 QKSWYGRALAAG
-955 METLDVTQLGEVPP
+955 METVDPAQWGEVQT
-969 QEQEKVN
+969 QEQEQVIFN
-976 SGSSELF
+976 SSEPF

-989 LTWDAAKQSHQE
+989 LSWDAAKQAHQD
-1001 TIAHIESGAM
+1001 TIANIESGAL
-1011 AIVAKA
+1011 AIAIKA

-1040 LLEFLTTHSGS
+1040 LLEFLTAHSGS
-1051 QTAVPMPSEPE
+1051 TTTVLMPSEQE

-1067 SIDQAQAKKLTERVE
+1067 SIDQARAKKLIERVQ
-1082 LVMNTP
+1082 LVMNAP
-1088 KLKPYLTANQ
+1088 KLKRYLTDNQ
-1098 WVQAWNEIDIADEKG
+1098 WVQAWNEIDIADKEG

-1139 EGSEKY
+1139 EASEAY
-1145 EKYRKQLQ
+1145 NKYRAQLNNYKQ
-1153 GYQVELGRI
+1153 ELGRI
-1162 RKDKPNKAFLI
+1162 RKDKPAKAYLI
-1173 SSKGELKEVI
+1173 SAKGEIREVI

>member
-1 LQKGD
+1 VEIADEWQSCFYAKSTLTPSDDIANMSSAMQK
-6 VVNDKFDY
+6 Y
-14 PVACDPNNSVIVSAC
+14 
-29 AGSGKTWLLVAR
+29 
-41 MVRLL
+41 
-46 LAGAKPQEILALT
+46 
-59 FTRKA
+59 
-64 AQEMRDRLYGLLE
+64 
-77 QFSQMNDDQLIKE
+77 
-90 LTLRGL
+90 
-96 DGAQAKKL
+96 
-104 LPKAKALYLK
+104 
-114 VLMSPQSIVI
+114 
-124 DTFHGWFGKLL
+124 
-135 EAAPISAEVQP
+135 
-146 GFNLREDAK
+146 
-155 RLQEECMQDWWGDL
+155 
-169 PADLKKHFDVL
+169 
-180 LKEFGAFETDKFL
+180 
-193 MGNYSLFKQRGAW
+193 
-206 TFFLASCQAKGI
+206 LASTG
-218 SPVDALAECLP
+218 
-229 NLSLPNPL
+229 
-237 EEFWRRPG
+237 
-245 TKEDLQVMLDCFSNG
+245 
-260 TPGQKKSA
+260 
-268 PFIQRVIALHAAGGS
+268 
-283 VMEVADQWQS
+283 
-293 YFLTK
+293 
-298 ALTPLKDIATMSA
+298 
-311 PMRDYLAATSGDPTQ
+311 GDPAQ
-326 ITSIRNAWID
+326 ITAIRNAWVD

-342 SWKNDQDACAIN
+342 AWQNDQDTDAIN
-354 AAWFAMSEAMLGHMQ
+354 TAWFAMSEAMLGHMQ

-393 PANAA
+393 AANAA

-433 YGADGS
+433 YGQDGA

-462 LFTSAIKFLKSTL
+462 LFDSARDFLTANL
-475 QAKYLQ
+475 QAKSLQ

-495 VNDIFL
+495 VNNIFL
-501 TDAVPPTYIFSKQ
+501 TDAVPPSYVFAKQ
-514 ETDWKAPLESIAE
+514 DTDWKAPIEGIAQ
-527 HEFAARG
+527 HEFATKG
-534 EAKLLPLIERVEQD
+534 EAMLLPLIERLEQE
-548 QAQRTGSALDN
+548 QAERTGSALDN

-634 YDSSRIGG
+634 YDSSRLGG

-672 RSPIFSFTEQQMQM
+672 RSPIFSFTEQQMQK

-691 GNSYSQSESQSQ
+691 GDSQSERQGQ
-703 TNTSWWDA
+703 TQASWWDA
-711 LQSSSVTEVQ
+711 LQSSSEAEIL

-746 YQESNLRVSYAVA
+746 YQESNLRVNYAVA

-789 LSRFIAEINAMRRG
+789 LSRFIEEINAMRRG

-813 VEIETEDDIGE
+813 VEAEADEDIGE
-824 IDLDSEMS
+824 VDLDSEMS
-832 EEDQYKR
+832 DEEQHQR

-846 GAKGLEAPFVI
+846 GAKGLESPFVI

-862 HTEWRAPKRGVLLD
+862 HTEWKAPKRGVLLD
-876 WSPEETS
+876 WSPDETS
-883 PSHLSLYTSKSLTEK
+883 PSHLSLYTAKSLTEK

-916 VLYVAMTRAQQGLW
+916 LLYVAMTRAQQGLW

-938 KDGIS
+938 KDGIG
-943 QKSWYGRALESG
+943 QKSWYGRALAAG
-955 METLDVTQLGEVPP
+955 MEILDPTQLLEVIP
-969 QEQEKVN
+969 QEQEKTI
-976 SGSSELF
+976 SSDSEPF
-983 QINHFQ
+983 QMDHFQ
-989 LTWDAAKQSHQE
+989 LSWDAAKQSHQE
-1001 TIAHIESGAM
+1001 VIANIESGAL
-1011 AIVAKA
+1011 AIATKA
-1017 KEQAQAVEQPDP
+1017 KEQAQALVQPDP

-1051 QTAVPMPSEPE
+1051 QVALAMPSEQE

-1067 SIDQAQAKKLTERVE
+1067 GIDQERAKKLRERVQ
-1082 LVMNTP
+1082 LVMDAP
-1088 KLKPYLTANQ
+1088 ILKPYLTDNQ
-1098 WVQAWNEIDIADEKG
+1098 WIQAWNEIDIADEQG

-1139 EGSEKY
+1139 EGDEKY
-1145 EKYRKQLQ
+1145 DKYRKQLQ
-1153 GYQVELGRI
+1153 GYQAELARI

-1173 SSKGELKEVI
+1173 SSKGDLKEVI

>member
-1 LQKGD
+1 MS
-6 VVNDKFDY
+6 DKFDY
-14 PVACDPNNSVIVSAC
+14 PVACNPNNSVIVSAC

-77 QFSQMNDDQLIKE
+77 DFSQIDDKQLIHE
-90 LTLRGL
+90 LKIRGL
-96 DGAQAKKL
+96 EDAEAKNL
-104 LPKAKALYLK
+104 LPQATALYLK

-124 DTFHGWFGKLL
+124 DTFHGWFGRLL
-135 EAAPISAEVQP
+135 GAAPISAEVQP

-169 PADLKKHFDVL
+169 PADLKKYYDVL
-180 LKEFGAFETDKFL
+180 LKEFGAFETDKYL

-206 TFFLASCQAKGI
+206 TFFLASCRARGV
-218 SPVDALAECLP
+218 SPVDALAQCLP
-229 NLSLPNPL
+229 NLALPNPL
-237 EEFWRRPG
+237 EAFWQRPG
-245 TKEDLQVMLDCFSNG
+245 TKEDLQVMLDCFTNG
-260 TPGQKKSA
+260 TATQKKRV
-268 PFIQRVIALHAAGGS
+268 PLIQKAIELHAIGQS
-283 VMEVADQWQS
+283 IMEIADAWQS
-293 YFLTK
+293 CFLTQK
-298 ALTPLKDIATMSA
+298 RTPSGDIANISA
-311 PMRDYLAATSGDPTQ
+311 PMRDYLAATGGDPMQ
-326 ITSIRNAWID
+326 ITSIRNAWVD

-342 SWKNDQDACAIN
+342 VWQNDQDAYAIN
-354 AAWFAMSEAMLGHMQ
+354 AAWFAMSEVMLGHMQ
-369 KAKESMRV
+369 KTKESMRV

-433 YGADGS
+433 YGQDGS

-462 LFTSAIKFLKSTL
+462 LFDSARDFLTSNL
-475 QAKYLQ
+475 QAKSLQ

-495 VNDIFL
+495 VNSIFL
-501 TDAVPPTYIFSKQ
+501 TDAVPPSYVFAKQ
-514 ETDWKAPLESIAE
+514 DTDWKAPTEGIAE
-527 HEFAARG
+527 HQFATKG
-534 EAKLLPLIERVEQD
+534 EAMLLPLIERIAQD
-548 QAQRTGSALDN
+548 QVERTGSALDN
-559 PIEDA
+559 PIKDA

-617 RAYLPQFER
+617 RAFLPQFER

-634 YDSSRIGG
+634 YDSSRLGG

-672 RSPIFSFTEQQMQM
+672 RSPIFGFTDQQMQK

-691 GNSYSQSESQSQ
+691 GDSQSDSQGQ
-703 TNTSWWDA
+703 TQSSWWDV
-711 LQSSSVTEVQ
+711 LQSSSEAEVQ

-728 RWRGLGEV
+728 RWRGLGET

-746 YQESNLRVSYAVA
+746 YQESNLRVSYAVS

-789 LSRFIAEINAMRRG
+789 LSRFIEEMNAMRRG

-813 VEIETEDDIGE
+813 VEVETEDDIGE
-824 IDLDSEMS
+824 VDLDSEMS
-832 EEDQYKR
+832 EEDQHKR

-846 GAKGLEAPFVI
+846 GAKGLEAPFII

-862 HTEWRAPKRGVLLD
+862 HTEWKAPNRGVLLD
-876 WSPEETS
+876 WSPDETS
-883 PSHLSLYTSKSLTEK
+883 PSHLSLYTAKSLTEK
-898 RAAIYQKENEV
+898 RAEIYQKENEV

-938 KDGIS
+938 GDGIS
-943 QKSWYGRALESG
+943 QKSWYGRALAAGIEV
-955 METLDVTQLGEVPP
+955 LDATQLGEVPA
-969 QEQEKVN
+969 QELEKVIP
-976 SGSSELF
+976 SDSESF
-983 QINHFQ
+983 KINHFQ
-989 LTWDAAKQSHQE
+989 LSWDAAKQSHEE
-1001 TIAHIESGAM
+1001 TIANIESGAL
-1011 AIVAKA
+1011 AVATKA
-1017 KEQAQAVEQPDP
+1017 KEQAQLEAQPDP

-1051 QTAVPMPSEPE
+1051 QVTVQMPSEQE
-1062 LMNWL
+1062 LMHWL
-1067 SIDQAQAKKLTERVE
+1067 SIDQERAKKLMERVQ
-1082 LVMNTP
+1082 LVMDAP
-1088 KLKPYLTANQ
+1088 ILKPYLTDNQ
-1098 WVQAWNEIDIADEKG
+1098 WVQAWNEIDIADEQG

-1139 EGSEKY
+1139 EDDEKY
-1145 EKYRKQLQ
+1145 DKYRKQLQ
-1153 GYQVELGRI
+1153 GYQAELARI

-1173 SSKGELKEVI
+1173 SSKGDLKEVI

>member
-1 LQKGD
+1 
-6 VVNDKFDY
+6 
-14 PVACDPNNSVIVSAC
+14 
-29 AGSGKTWLLVAR
+29 

-77 QFSQMNDDQLIKE
+77 QFSQMDDKQLIHE
-90 LTLRGL
+90 LTIRGL
-96 DGAQAKKL
+96 NGAQAKQL
-104 LPKAKALYLK
+104 LPQARALYLR

-124 DTFHGWFGKLL
+124 DTFHGWFGRLL
-135 EAAPISAEVQP
+135 GAAPISAEVQP

-169 PADLKKHFDVL
+169 PADLKKQYDVL

-206 TFFLASCQAKGI
+206 TFFLASSKARGV
-218 SPVDALAECLP
+218 SPVDALAQCLP
-229 NLSLPNPL
+229 NLALPNPL

-245 TKEDLQVMLDCFSNG
+245 TMEDLQVMLECFSNG
-260 TPGQKKSA
+260 TATQKSDA
-268 PFIQRVIALHAAGGS
+268 PFIQTVINHHAAGGS
-283 VMEVADQWQS
+283 VIEIADKWQS

-298 ALTPLKDIATMSA
+298 ALVPLKDIATMSA
-311 PMRDYLAATSGDPTQ
+311 PMRDYLAKTGGDPTQ
-326 ITSIRNAWID
+326 ITAIRNAWID

-342 SWKNDQDACAIN
+342 TWQNDQDAYVIN

-433 YGADGS
+433 YGQDSS

-462 LFTSAIKFLKSTL
+462 LFTSASTFLQSTL
-475 QAKYLQ
+475 QAKYLE
-481 KNTTRRNAHAINDA
+481 KNTTRRNADQINKA
-495 VNDIFL
+495 VNSIFL
-501 TDAVPPTYIFSKQ
+501 TDAVPSSYVFLEQ
-514 ETDWKAPLESIAE
+514 DTDWKAPIEGIAQ
-527 HEFAARG
+527 HEFAAKG
-534 EAKLLPLIERVEQD
+534 EAMLLPLIERKEQD
-548 QAQRTGSALDN
+548 QAERTGSALDN
-559 PIEDA
+559 PIEDL

-617 RAYLPQFER
+617 RAYLAQFER

-634 YDSSRIGG
+634 YDSSRLGG

-672 RSPIFSFTEQQMQM
+672 RSPIFSFTEQQMQK
-686 LSSHV
+686 LSCHV
-691 GNSYSQSESQSQ
+691 GDSQSESQGQ
-703 TNTSWWDA
+703 TQTSWWDV
-711 LQSSSVTEVQ
+711 LQSSSEAEILKV
-721 KAARYLE
+721 ARYLE

-789 LSRFIAEINAMRRG
+789 LSRFIEEINAMRRG

-813 VEIETEDDIGE
+813 VEVEAEEDIGE
-824 IDLDSEMS
+824 VDLDSEMS
-832 EEDQYKR
+832 EEDQHQR

-846 GAKGLEAPFVI
+846 GAKGLESPFVI

-862 HTEWRAPKRGVLLD
+862 HTEWKAPKRGVLLD
-876 WSPEETS
+876 WSPDETS
-883 PSHLSLYTSKSLTEK
+883 PGHLSLYTAKSLTEK

-943 QKSWYGRALESG
+943 QKSWYGRALAAG
-955 METLDVTQLGEVPP
+955 MEILDPAQLGEVNP
-969 QEQEKVN
+969 QEQKKVN
-976 SGSSELF
+976 VSNGEPF

-989 LTWDAAKQSHQE
+989 LSWDAAKQSHQE
-1001 TIAHIESGAM
+1001 TITNIESGAL
-1011 AIVAKA
+1011 AIATKA
-1017 KEQAQAVEQPDP
+1017 KEQAQAEAQPDP

-1051 QTAVPMPSEPE
+1051 QVVASMPSEQE
-1062 LMNWL
+1062 LMDWL
-1067 SIDQAQAKKLTERVE
+1067 GIDQERAKKLMERVQ
-1082 LVMNTP
+1082 LVMDTP
-1088 KLKPYLTANQ
+1088 ILKPYLTDNQ
-1098 WVQAWNEIDIADEKG
+1098 WIQAWNEIDIADEQG

-1128 AILDYKLTIPE
+1128 AILDYKLTIPQ
-1139 EGSEKY
+1139 EGDEKY
-1145 EKYRKQLQ
+1145 DKYRKQLQ
-1153 GYQVELGRI
+1153 GYQAELARI

-1173 SSKGELKEVI
+1173 SAKGDLKEVI

>member
-1 LQKGD
+1 MKE
-6 VVNDKFDY
+6 KFDY
-14 PVACDPNNSVIVSAC
+14 SVACNPNNSVIVSAC

-46 LAGAKPQEILALT
+46 LAGAKPQEVLALT

-64 AQEMRDRLYGLLE
+64 AQEMRERLYGLLE
-77 QFSQMNDDQLIKE
+77 QFSQMTDEQLMHE
-90 LTLRGL
+90 LTIRGL
-96 DGAQAKKL
+96 DEVQAQSL
-104 LPKAKALYLK
+104 LPQARALYLK

-124 DTFHGWFGKLL
+124 DTFHGWFGRLL
-135 EAAPISAEVQP
+135 GAAPISAEVQP

-169 PADLKKHFDVL
+169 PIDLKKHYDVL
-180 LKEFGAFETDKFL
+180 LKAFGAFETNKFL

-206 TFFLASCQAKGI
+206 TFFLAACKAKGI
-218 SPVDALAECLP
+218 TPADVLAQCLP
-229 NLSLPNPL
+229 NLSLANPL
-237 EEFWRRPG
+237 EVFWKRPG
-245 TKEDLQVMLDCFSNG
+245 TQADLQVMLDCFSNG
-260 TPGQKKSA
+260 TPTQKKRV
-268 PFIQRVIALHAAGGS
+268 PLIQKAIAMHAAGES
-283 VMEVADQWQS
+283 IVEIADAWQS
-293 YFLTK
+293 CFLSK
-298 ALTPLKDIATMSA
+298 ARTPSDDIAKMSV
-311 PMRDYLAATSGDPTQ
+311 PMQKYLAATGGDPTQ
-326 ITSIRNAWID
+326 ITSIRNAWVD

-342 SWKNDQDACAIN
+342 TWQNDHDAYAIN
-354 AAWFAMSEAMLGHMQ
+354 AAWFAMSEAMLEHMQ
-369 KAKESMRV
+369 KTKESMRV

-422 QWQILRSWLEG
+422 QWQILRSWLDG
-433 YGADGS
+433 YGQDGS

-462 LFTSAIKFLKSTL
+462 LFDSARDFLTTHL
-475 QAKYLQ
+475 QAQALQ
-481 KNTTRRNAHAINDA
+481 KNTTRRNADQINRA
-495 VNDIFL
+495 VNNIFL
-501 TDAVPPTYIFSKQ
+501 SDAVPSTYVFSEQ
-514 ETDWKAPLESIAE
+514 DTDWKAPIEGIAQQ
-527 HEFAARG
+527 EFAAQG
-534 EAKLLPLIERVEQD
+534 EAMLLPLIERIE
-548 QAQRTGSALDN
+548 QAQAERTGSALDN

-590 RQVIDKKDGKDY
+590 RQVIDKRDGKDY

-634 YDSSRIGG
+634 YDSSRLGG

-672 RSPIFSFTEQQMQM
+672 RSPIFSFTEQQMQK
-686 LSSHV
+686 LSNHV
-691 GNSYSQSESQSQ
+691 GNTRSDCQS
-703 TNTSWWDA
+703 NTQASWWDA
-711 LQSSSVTEVQ
+711 LQTSSDIEIAKV
-721 KAARYLE
+721 ARYLE
-728 RWRGLGEV
+728 RWRSLGEV

-789 LSRFIAEINAMRRG
+789 LSRFIEEINAMRRG

-813 VEIETEDDIGE
+813 VEGEVEDDIAE
-824 IDLDSEMS
+824 VDLDSEMS
-832 EEDQYKR
+832 EEERHKR

-862 HTEWRAPKRGVLLD
+862 HTEWKAPKRGVLLD
-876 WSPEETS
+876 WSPDEVS
-883 PSHLSLYTSKSLTEK
+883 PSHLSLYTAKSLTEK

-943 QKSWYGRALESG
+943 QKSWYGRALAAG
-955 METLDVTQLGEVPP
+955 MQTVDLAQLGEVPLQGENP
-969 QEQEKVN
+969 TAASIESK
-976 SGSSELF
+976 SGEPF

-989 LTWDAAKQSHQE
+989 LSWDAAKQSHHE
-1001 TIAHIESGAM
+1001 TIAKIESGAL
-1011 AIVAKA
+1011 VSTAKLDEQ
-1017 KEQAQAVEQPDP
+1017 EQADP

-1040 LLEFLTTHSGS
+1040 LLEFLTPHSGNQAMS
-1051 QTAVPMPSEPE
+1051 PMPSEQE

-1067 SIDQAQAKKLTERVE
+1067 GIDQEHAKKLMERVQI
-1082 LVMNTP
+1082 VINADT
-1088 KLKPYLTANQ
+1088 LKPYLTDNQ
-1098 WVQAWNEIDIADEKG
+1098 WVQAWNEIDIADKEG

-1139 EGSEKY
+1139 AGSEAY
-1145 EKYRKQLQ
+1145 NKYRAQLNNYKQ
-1153 GYQVELGRI
+1153 ELGRI
-1162 RKDKPNKAFLI
+1162 RPDKPNKAFLI
-1173 SSKGELKEVI
+1173 SAKGEIKEVV

>member
-1 LQKGD
+1 M
-6 VVNDKFDY
+6 NDKFDY
-14 PVACDPNNSVIVSAC
+14 PVACNPNNSVIVSAC

-77 QFSQMNDDQLIKE
+77 QFSQMTDEQLIYE
-90 LTLRGL
+90 LTIRGL
-96 DGAQAKKL
+96 DDAEAKKL
-104 LPKAKALYLK
+104 LPQARALYLK
-114 VLMSPQSIVI
+114 VLKSPQSIVI
-124 DTFHGWFGKLL
+124 DTFHGWFGRLL
-135 EAAPISAEVQP
+135 GAAPISAEVQP

-169 PADLKKHFDVL
+169 PADLKKHYDVL
-180 LKEFGAFETDKFL
+180 LKEFGAFEADKFL

-206 TFFLASCQAKGI
+206 TFFLASCKAQGI
-218 SPVDALAECLP
+218 SPADALAQCLP
-229 NLSLPNPL
+229 NLSSPNPL
-237 EEFWRRPG
+237 EEFWQRPG
-245 TKEDLQVMLDCFSNG
+245 TKDDLQVMLDCYSNG

-283 VMEVADQWQS
+283 VMEIADQWQG

-311 PMRDYLAATSGDPTQ
+311 PMRDYLAATGGDPTQ
-326 ITSIRNAWID
+326 ITSIRNAWVD

-342 SWKNDQDACAIN
+342 PWQNDQDAYAIN
-354 AAWFAMSEAMLGHMQ
+354 TAWFAMSEAMLGHMQ

-393 PANAA
+393 SANAA

-433 YGADGS
+433 YGQDGS

-462 LFTSAIKFLKSTL
+462 LFTSATTFLQSTL
-475 QAKYLQ
+475 QAKYLE
-481 KNTTRRNAHAINDA
+481 KNTTRRNADQINRA
-495 VNDIFL
+495 VNSIFL
-501 TDAVPPTYIFSKQ
+501 LDTVPSSYVFAKQ
-514 ETDWKAPLESIAE
+514 DTDWKAPTEGIPG
-527 HEFAARG
+527 HQFAAKG
-534 EAKLLPLIERVEQD
+534 EAMLLPLIERTEQD
-548 QAQRTGSALDN
+548 QAERTGSALDN
-559 PIEDA
+559 PIEDS
-564 GLTVGV
+564 GLTVAV

-634 YDSSRIGG
+634 YDSSRLGG

-672 RSPIFSFTEQQMQM
+672 RSPIFSFTEQQMQK

-691 GNSYSQSESQSQ
+691 GDSQSESQGQIKS
-703 TNTSWWDA
+703 SWWDA
-711 LQSSSVTEVQ
+711 LQDSSDVEIQ
-721 KAARYLE
+721 RAARYLE

-789 LSRFIAEINAMRRG
+789 LSRFIEEINAMRRG

-813 VEIETEDDIGE
+813 VEAELEDDIGE
-824 IDLDSEMS
+824 VDLDSEMS
-832 EEDQYKR
+832 EEDQHKR

-876 WSPEETS
+876 WSPDETS
-883 PSHLSLYTSKSLTEK
+883 PSHLSLYTAKSLTEK

-943 QKSWYGRALESG
+943 EKSWYGRALAAG
-955 METLDVTQLGEVPP
+955 METLDITQLGEVLP
-969 QEQEKVN
+969 QQQEKVN
-976 SGSSELF
+976 SNSSEPF
-983 QINHFQ
+983 QMNHFQ
-989 LTWDAAKQSHQE
+989 LSWSAAKQAHQQ
-1001 TIAHIESGAM
+1001 TIANIESGAL
-1011 AIVAKA
+1011 AIAVKA
-1017 KEQAQAVEQPDP
+1017 KEQAAAVEQPDP

-1040 LLEFLTTHSGS
+1040 LLEFLTPHSAS
-1051 QTAVPMPSEPE
+1051 QAAVPMPSEQE

-1067 SIDQAQAKKLTERVE
+1067 SIDQEHAKKLMERVQI
-1082 LVMNTP
+1082 VMGVP
-1088 KLKPYLTANQ
+1088 KLKPYLTDNQ
-1098 WVQAWNEIDIADEKG
+1098 WVQAWNEIDIADQEG

-1139 EGSEKY
+1139 VGSEAHD
-1145 EKYRKQLQ
+1145 KYRAQLNNYKQ
-1153 GYQVELGRI
+1153 ELGRI
-1162 RKDKPNKAFLI
+1162 RPDKPAKAYLI
-1173 SSKGELKEVI
+1173 SSKGEMAEIA

>member
-1 LQKGD
+1 VEIADEWQSCFYAKSTLTPSDDIVNMSSPMQK
-6 VVNDKFDY
+6 Y
-14 PVACDPNNSVIVSAC
+14 
-29 AGSGKTWLLVAR
+29 
-41 MVRLL
+41 
-46 LAGAKPQEILALT
+46 
-59 FTRKA
+59 
-64 AQEMRDRLYGLLE
+64 
-77 QFSQMNDDQLIKE
+77 
-90 LTLRGL
+90 
-96 DGAQAKKL
+96 
-104 LPKAKALYLK
+104 
-114 VLMSPQSIVI
+114 
-124 DTFHGWFGKLL
+124 
-135 EAAPISAEVQP
+135 
-146 GFNLREDAK
+146 
-155 RLQEECMQDWWGDL
+155 
-169 PADLKKHFDVL
+169 
-180 LKEFGAFETDKFL
+180 
-193 MGNYSLFKQRGAW
+193 
-206 TFFLASCQAKGI
+206 LASTG
-218 SPVDALAECLP
+218 
-229 NLSLPNPL
+229 
-237 EEFWRRPG
+237 
-245 TKEDLQVMLDCFSNG
+245 
-260 TPGQKKSA
+260 
-268 PFIQRVIALHAAGGS
+268 
-283 VMEVADQWQS
+283 
-293 YFLTK
+293 
-298 ALTPLKDIATMSA
+298 
-311 PMRDYLAATSGDPTQ
+311 GDPAQ
-326 ITSIRNAWID
+326 ITAIRNAWID

-342 SWKNDQDACAIN
+342 PWQNDQDAYAIN

-433 YGADGS
+433 YGQDGS

-462 LFTSAIKFLKSTL
+462 LFASASTFLQSTL
-475 QAKYLQ
+475 QAKYLE
-481 KNTTRRNAHAINDA
+481 KNTTRRNADQINKA
-495 VNDIFL
+495 VNSIFL
-501 TDAVPPTYIFSKQ
+501 TDAVPSSYVFLEQ
-514 ETDWKAPLESIAE
+514 DTDWKAPIEGIAQ
-527 HEFAARG
+527 HEFAAKG
-534 EAKLLPLIERVEQD
+534 EAILLPLIERKEQD
-548 QAQRTGSALDN
+548 QAERTGSALDN
-559 PIEDA
+559 PIEDL

-634 YDSSRIGG
+634 YDSSRLGG

-672 RSPIFSFTEQQMQM
+672 RSPIFSFTEQQMQK

-691 GNSYSQSESQSQ
+691 GDSQSESQGQ
-703 TNTSWWDA
+703 TETSWWDA
-711 LQSSSVTEVQ
+711 LQSSSEAEIL

-746 YQESNLRVSYAVA
+746 YQESNLRVSYAVV

-789 LSRFIAEINAMRRG
+789 LSRFIEEINAMRRG

-813 VEIETEDDIGE
+813 VEAEAEEDIGE
-824 IDLDSEMS
+824 VDLDSEMS
-832 EEDQYKR
+832 EEDQHQR

-846 GAKGLEAPFVI
+846 GAKGLESPFVI

-862 HTEWRAPKRGVLLD
+862 HTEWKAPKRGVLLD
-876 WSPEETS
+876 WSPDETS
-883 PSHLSLYTSKSLTEK
+883 PGHLSLYTAKSLTEK

-938 KDGIS
+938 KDGIG
-943 QKSWYGRALESG
+943 QKSWYGRALAAG
-955 METLDVTQLGEVPP
+955 MEILDPAQLSEVIL
-969 QEQEKVN
+969 QKQEKMI
-976 SGSSELF
+976 SSDSEPF

-989 LTWDAAKQSHQE
+989 LSWDAAKQSHQE
-1001 TIAHIESGAM
+1001 TITNIESGAL
-1011 AIVAKA
+1011 AIATKA
-1017 KEQAQAVEQPDP
+1017 KEQALAQPDP

-1051 QTAVPMPSEPE
+1051 QVVASMPSEQE
-1062 LMNWL
+1062 LMDWL
-1067 SIDQAQAKKLTERVE
+1067 GIDQERAKKLMERVQ
-1082 LVMNTP
+1082 LVMDAHI
-1088 KLKPYLTANQ
+1088 LKPYLTDNH
-1098 WVQAWNEIDIADEKG
+1098 WIQAWNEIDIADEQG
-1113 KSYRMDR
+1113 KSYRIDR

-1128 AILDYKLTIPE
+1128 AILDYKLTIPDA
-1139 EGSEKY
+1139 GSEAHS
-1145 EKYRKQLQ
+1145 KYRIQLNNYKQ
-1153 GYQVELGRI
+1153 ELGRI
-1162 RKDKPNKAFLI
+1162 RPDKPTKAYLI
-1173 SSKGELKEVI
+1173 SAKGEIREIA

>member
-1 LQKGD
+1 M
-6 VVNDKFDY
+6 NDKFDY
-14 PVACDPNNSVIVSAC
+14 PLACNPNNSVIVSAC

-77 QFSQMNDDQLIKE
+77 QFSQMTDEQLMHE
-90 LTLRGL
+90 LTIRGL
-96 DGAQAKKL
+96 DDTQAKEL
-104 LPKAKALYLK
+104 LPQARALYLK

-124 DTFHGWFGKLL
+124 DTFHGWFGRLL
-135 EAAPISAEVQP
+135 GAAPISAEVQP

-169 PADLKKHFDVL
+169 PVDLKKHYDVL

-206 TFFLASCQAKGI
+206 TFFLASCQARGI
-218 SPVDALAECLP
+218 SPVEALAQCLP

-237 EEFWRRPG
+237 EEFWRRSG

-260 TPGQKKSA
+260 TATQKKKV
-268 PFIQRVIALHAAGGS
+268 PLIQKAIALHATGQS
-283 VMEVADQWQS
+283 IMEIADAWQGC
-293 YFLTK
+293 FLTQK
-298 ALTPLKDIATMSA
+298 RTPSDDIANLSL
-311 PMRDYLAATSGDPTQ
+311 PMQKYLAATGGDPTQ
-326 ITSIRNAWID
+326 ITAIRNSWVD

-342 SWKNDQDACAIN
+342 PWKNDQDASVIN

-369 KAKESMRV
+369 KTKESMRV

-433 YGADGS
+433 YGQDGS

-462 LFTSAIKFLKSTL
+462 LFTSARKFLESTL
-475 QAKYLQ
+475 QAKYLE
-481 KNTTRRNAHAINDA
+481 KNTTRRNADQINKT
-495 VNDIFL
+495 VNGIFL
-501 TDAVPPTYIFSKQ
+501 LDSVPSSYVFAKQ
-514 ETDWKAPLESIAE
+514 DTDWKAPVEGIAE
-527 HEFAARG
+527 HQFAAKG
-534 EAKLLPLIERVEQD
+534 EAMLLPLIERFEQD
-548 QAQRTGSALDN
+548 QVERTGSALDN
-559 PIEDA
+559 PIEDS

-590 RQVIDKKDGKDY
+590 RQVIDKKDGKEY

-634 YDSSRIGG
+634 YDSSRLGG

-672 RSPIFSFTEQQMQM
+672 RSPIFGFTEQQMQK

-691 GNSYSQSESQSQ
+691 GDSYSQSESQGQ
-703 TNTSWWDA
+703 TQVQAEASWWDA
-711 LQSSSVTEVQ
+711 LQSSSEVEVQ

-728 RWRGLGEV
+728 RWRALGEA

-746 YQESNLRVSYAVA
+746 YQESHLRVRYAVA

-789 LSRFIAEINAMRRG
+789 LSRFIEEINAMRRG

-813 VEIETEDDIGE
+813 VEAEAEEDIGE
-824 IDLDSEMS
+824 VDLDSEMS
-832 EEDQYKR
+832 EEDQHKR

-862 HTEWRAPKRGVLLD
+862 HTEWKAPNRGVLLD
-876 WSPEETS
+876 WPPDEAS
-883 PSHLSLYTSKSLTEK
+883 PSHLSLYTAKSLTEG
-898 RAAIYQKENEV
+898 RAAIYAKENEV

-943 QKSWYGRALESG
+943 QKSWYGRALAAG
-955 METLDVTQLGEVPP
+955 METLDVTELGEAPP
-969 QEQEKVN
+969 QEQEKIN
-976 SGSSELF
+976 SSGSEPF

-989 LTWDAAKQSHQE
+989 LSWDAAKQSHQE
-1001 TIAHIESGAM
+1001 TIANIESGAL
-1011 AIVAKA
+1011 AIATKA
-1017 KEQAQAVEQPDP
+1017 KQQAQAEAQPNP

-1051 QTAVPMPSEPE
+1051 QVAVAMPSEQE
-1062 LMNWL
+1062 LINWL
-1067 SIDQAQAKKLTERVE
+1067 GIDQVHAEKLIERVQI
-1082 LVMNTP
+1082 VMDAP
-1088 KLKPYLTANQ
+1088 SLKPYLTDNE
-1098 WVQAWNEIDIADEKG
+1098 WVQAWNEIDVVSLDG
-1113 KSYRMDR
+1113 RSFRLDR
-1120 LVEFDDHL
+1120 LVEFGDHL

-1139 EGSEKY
+1139 AGSEAHNKY
-1145 EKYRKQLQ
+1145 SAQLNNYKQ
-1153 GYQVELGRI
+1153 ELGRI
-1162 RKDKPNKAFLI
+1162 RPDKPAKAFLI
-1173 SSKGELKEVI
+1173 SARGEIAEII

>member
-1 LQKGD
+1 MK
-6 VVNDKFDY
+6 DKFDY
-14 PVACDPNNSVIVSAC
+14 PVACNPNNSVIVSAC

-77 QFSQMNDDQLIKE
+77 QFSQMDDKQLIHE
-90 LTLRGL
+90 LTIRGL
-96 DGAQAKKL
+96 NGAQAKQL
-104 LPKAKALYLK
+104 LPQARALYLR

-124 DTFHGWFGKLL
+124 DTFHGWFGRLL
-135 EAAPISAEVQP
+135 GAAPISAEVQP

-169 PADLKKHFDVL
+169 PADLKKHYDVL

-206 TFFLASCQAKGI
+206 TFFLASCKARGV
-218 SPVDALAECLP
+218 SPVDALAQCLP
-229 NLSLPNPL
+229 NLALPNPL

-245 TKEDLQVMLDCFSNG
+245 TKEDLQVMLECFSNG
-260 TPGQKKSA
+260 TATQKSDA
-268 PFIQRVIALHAAGGS
+268 PFIQTVINHHAAGGS
-283 VMEVADQWQS
+283 VIEIADKWQS

-298 ALTPLKDIATMSA
+298 ALVPLKDIATMSA
-311 PMRDYLAATSGDPTQ
+311 PMRDYLAKTGGDPTQ
-326 ITSIRNAWID
+326 ITAIRNAWID

-342 SWKNDQDACAIN
+342 PWQNDQDAYAIN

-433 YGADGS
+433 YGQDGS

-462 LFTSAIKFLKSTL
+462 LFASASTFLQSTL
-475 QAKYLQ
+475 QAKYLE
-481 KNTTRRNAHAINDA
+481 KNTTRRNADQINKA
-495 VNDIFL
+495 VNSIFL
-501 TDAVPPTYIFSKQ
+501 TDAVPSSYVFLEQ
-514 ETDWKAPLESIAE
+514 DTDWKAPIEGIAQ
-527 HEFAARG
+527 HEFAAKG
-534 EAKLLPLIERVEQD
+534 EAMLLPLIERTEQD
-548 QAQRTGSALDN
+548 QAERTGSALDN
-559 PIEDA
+559 PIEDL

-634 YDSSRIGG
+634 YDSSRLGG

-672 RSPIFSFTEQQMQM
+672 RSPIFSFTEQQMQK
-686 LSSHV
+686 LSCHV
-691 GNSYSQSESQSQ
+691 GDSQSESQGQ
-703 TNTSWWDA
+703 TQTSWWDA
-711 LQSSSVTEVQ
+711 LQSSSEAETLKV
-721 KAARYLE
+721 ARYLE

-789 LSRFIAEINAMRRG
+789 LSRFIEEINAMRRG

-813 VEIETEDDIGE
+813 VEAEAEEDIGE
-824 IDLDSEMS
+824 VDLDSEMS
-832 EEDQYKR
+832 EEDQHQR

-846 GAKGLEAPFVI
+846 GAKGLESPFVI

-862 HTEWRAPKRGVLLD
+862 HTEWKAPNRGVLLD
-876 WSPEETS
+876 WSPDETS
-883 PSHLSLYTSKSLTEK
+883 PSHLSLYTAKSLTEK

-943 QKSWYGRALESG
+943 QKSWYGRALAAG
-955 METLDVTQLGEVPP
+955 MEILDLAQLGEVIP
-969 QEQEKVN
+969 QKQEKMI
-976 SGSSELF
+976 SSDSEPF

-989 LTWDAAKQSHQE
+989 LSWDAAKQSHQE
-1001 TIAHIESGAM
+1001 TITNIESGAL
-1011 AIVAKA
+1011 AIATKA
-1017 KEQAQAVEQPDP
+1017 KEQAQAEAQPDP

-1051 QTAVPMPSEPE
+1051 QVVASMPSEQE
-1062 LMNWL
+1062 LMDWL
-1067 SIDQAQAKKLTERVE
+1067 GIDQERAKKLMERVQ
-1082 LVMNTP
+1082 LVMDTP
-1088 KLKPYLTANQ
+1088 ILKPYLTDNQ
-1098 WVQAWNEIDIADEKG
+1098 WIQAWNEIDIADEQG

-1139 EGSEKY
+1139 EGDEKY
-1145 EKYRKQLQ
+1145 AKYRKQLQ
-1153 GYQVELGRI
+1153 GYQALLTRI
-1162 RKDKPNKAFLI
+1162 RQDKPNKAFLI
-1173 SSKGELKEVI
+1173 SSKGVLKEVI

>member
-1 LQKGD
+1 MSEQ
-6 VVNDKFDY
+6 FDY
-14 PVACDPNNSVIVSAC
+14 PVACNPSSSVIVSAC

-64 AQEMRDRLYGLLE
+64 AQEMRERLYGLLE
-77 QFSQMNDDQLIKE
+77 QFTHLNDAQLIHE
-90 LTLRGL
+90 LTIRGL
-96 DGAQAKKL
+96 NADEAKQL
-104 LPKAKALYLK
+104 LPQARVLYLTI
-114 VLMSPQSIVI
+114 LSSPQSIVI
-124 DTFHGWFGKLL
+124 DTFHGWFGRLL
-135 EAAPISAEVQP
+135 GAAPISAEVQP
-146 GFNLREDAK
+146 GFNLREDVK

-169 PADLKKHFDVL
+169 SADLKQHYDVL
-180 LKEFGAFETDKFL
+180 LNEFGAFETDKFL

-206 TFFLASCQAKGI
+206 TFFLAACKARGI
-218 SPVDALAECLP
+218 TPLQALAKSLP
-229 NLSLPNPL
+229 HLSRPNPL
-237 EEFWRRPG
+237 EEYWRRPG
-245 TKEDLQVMLDCFSNG
+245 TKEDLQVMFDCFSNG
-260 TPGQKKSA
+260 TPTQKSDA
-268 PFIQRVIALHAAGGS
+268 PFIQTVIHHHATGGS
-283 VMEVADQWQS
+283 VMDIADQWQG

-298 ALTPLKDIATMSA
+298 ALTPLKDIATMSS
-311 PMRDYLAATSGDPTQ
+311 PMQKYLAAIGGDPIQ
-326 ITSIRNAWID
+326 ITSIRNAWVD
-336 AYEAWF
+336 AYQTWHI
-342 SWKNDQDACAIN
+342 WQDDQDAYALN
-354 AAWFAMSEAMLGHMQ
+354 AAWFDMSEAMLSHMQ

-398 YLQARLDAKYSH
+398 YLQARLDARYSH
-410 ILIDEFQDTNPL
+410 ILVDEFQDTNPL

-433 YGADGS
+433 YGQDGS

-462 LFTSAIKFLKSTL
+462 LFMSAKQFLGSTM
-475 QAKYLQ
+475 QAKYLE

-495 VNDIFL
+495 VNNIFL
-501 TDAVPPTYIFSKQ
+501 SDAVPPSYPFSKQ
-514 ETDWKAPLESIAE
+514 NTDWRPPSEDVAE
-527 HEFAARG
+527 HPFAAKG
-534 EAKLLPLIERVEQD
+534 EAMLLPLIERIEPA
-548 QAQRTGSALDN
+548 QAYRTGSALDD
-559 PIEDA
+559 PIGDT

-590 RQVIDKKDGKDY
+590 HQVIDKRNGKEC

-634 YDSSRIGG
+634 YDSSRVGG

-672 RSPIFSFTEQQMQM
+672 RSPIFSFSEQQMQA
-686 LSSHV
+686 LGSHV
-691 GNSYSQSESQSQ
+691 GVGNGQLNIQ
-703 TNTSWWDA
+703 TSWWDA
-711 LQSSSVTEVQ
+711 LQSSVDASVQ

-759 SQNLARA
+759 SQNLSRA

-789 LSRFIAEINAMRRG
+789 LSRFIKEINAMRRG
-803 DDDETPDEGD
+803 EDDETPDEGD
-813 VEIETEDDIGE
+813 VEAEFDDDIGE
-824 IDLDSEMS
+824 LDLDSEMS
-832 EEDQYKR
+832 EEDQHKR

-857 MLDAN
+857 ILDAN
-862 HTEWRAPKRGVLLD
+862 HTEWKAPHRGVLLD
-876 WSPEETS
+876 WSPDEAS
-883 PSHLSLYTSKSLTEK
+883 PSHLSLYTAKSLTEK
-898 RAAIYQKENEV
+898 RAAIYEKESEV

-916 VLYVAMTRAQQGLW
+916 LLYVAMTRAQQGLW
-930 ISGVQSHI
+930 FSGVQSHI

-943 QKSWYGRALESG
+943 QKSWYGRALASG
-955 METLDVTQLGEVPP
+955 MQTVDVSKWGQVPEVFSQKTQSLGGE
-969 QEQEKVN
+969 
-976 SGSSELF
+976 SSENF
-983 QINHFQ
+983 EMNHFQ
-989 LTWDAAKQSHQE
+989 LSWEAAQQAHQE
-1001 TIAHIESGAM
+1001 NITNIESGAF
-1011 AIVAKA
+1011 ASAV
-1017 KEQAQAVEQPDP
+1017 KERANAQAAQMSDP
-1029 EILEEGTHFHK
+1029 EILEEGTHFHR
-1040 LLEFLTTHSGS
+1040 LLEFLTPDSAS
-1051 QTAVPMPSEPE
+1051 QIKPSMPSEQE

-1067 SIDQAQAKKLTERVE
+1067 DIDQDQAKKLTERVQI
-1082 LVMNTP
+1082 VMNASN
-1088 KLKPYLTANQ
+1088 LKPYLTENQ
-1098 WVQAWNEIDIADEKG
+1098 WVQAWNELDIVSKEG

-1128 AILDYKLTIPE
+1128 AIIDYKLTIPE
-1139 EGSEKY
+1139 EGSPAY
-1145 EKYRKQLQ
+1145 EKYRAQL
-1153 GYQVELGRI
+1153 GAYKEELGRI
-1162 RKDKPNKAFLI
+1162 RQDKPAKAFLV
-1173 SSKGELKEVI
+1173 SSKGEIAQIA

>member
-1 LQKGD
+1 MS
-6 VVNDKFDY
+6 DKFDY
-14 PVACDPNNSVIVSAC
+14 AVACNPNNSVIVSAC

-77 QFSQMNDDQLIKE
+77 QFSQMTDKQLIYE
-90 LTLRGL
+90 LTIRGL
-96 DGAQAKKL
+96 DDAEAQKL
-104 LPKAKALYLK
+104 LPQARALYLK

-124 DTFHGWFGKLL
+124 DTFHGWFGRLL
-135 EAAPISAEVQP
+135 GAAPISAEVQP

-169 PADLKKHFDVL
+169 PADLKKHYDVL

-206 TFFLASCQAKGI
+206 TFFLASCKARGI
-218 SPVDALAECLP
+218 SPVDALAQCLS

-260 TPGQKKSA
+260 TATQKKRV
-268 PFIQRVIALHAAGGS
+268 PLIQKAIALHASGQS
-283 VMEVADQWQS
+283 IVEMEDVWQS
-293 YFLTK
+293 CFLTK
-298 ALTPLKDIATMSA
+298 ARTPLEDIAKISS
-311 PMRDYLAATSGDPTQ
+311 PMQKYFAATGGDPTQ
-326 ITSIRNAWID
+326 ITAIRNAWVD

-342 SWKNDQDACAIN
+342 PWKNDQDAYAIN
-354 AAWFAMSEAMLGHMQ
+354 AAWFAMSEAMLSHMQ
-369 KAKESMRV
+369 KTKESMRV

-433 YGADGS
+433 YGQDGS

-462 LFTSAIKFLKSTL
+462 LFTSATTFLQSTL
-475 QAKYLQ
+475 QAKYLE
-481 KNTTRRNAHAINDA
+481 KNTTRRNAHSINDA
-495 VNDIFL
+495 VNNIFL
-501 TDAVPPTYIFSKQ
+501 ADAVPPSYVFAKQ
-514 ETDWKAPLESIAE
+514 DTDWKAPTEGIAE
-527 HEFAARG
+527 HQFAAKG
-534 EAKLLPLIERVEQD
+534 EAMLLPLIERIEQD
-548 QAQRTGSALDN
+548 QTERIGSALDN
-559 PIEDA
+559 PIEDS

-582 LIHHVLAT
+582 LIHHVLST
-590 RQVIDKKDGKDY
+590 RQVIDKKDGEDY

-634 YDSSRIGG
+634 YDSSRLGG

-672 RSPIFSFTEQQMQM
+672 RSPIFSFTEQQMQK
-686 LSSHV
+686 LSTHV
-691 GNSYSQSESQSQ
+691 GDSQSESQGQ
-703 TNTSWWDA
+703 TKSSWWDA
-711 LQSSSVTEVQ
+711 LQSSSEADVQ

-728 RWRGLGEV
+728 RWRGLGET

-789 LSRFIAEINAMRRG
+789 LSRFIEEINAMRRG

-813 VEIETEDDIGE
+813 VEAEAEDDIGE
-824 IDLDSEMS
+824 VDLDSEMS
-832 EEDQYKR
+832 EEDQHKR

-862 HTEWRAPKRGVLLD
+862 HTEWKAPNRGVLLD
-876 WSPEETS
+876 WSPEESS
-883 PSHLSLYTSKSLTEK
+883 PSHLSLYTAKSLTEQ
-898 RAAIYQKENEV
+898 RTAIYQKENEV

-943 QKSWYGRALESG
+943 EKSWYGRALAAG
-955 METLDVTQLGEVPP
+955 METLDVTQLGELPP
-969 QEQEKVN
+969 QEQEKVDSN
-976 SGSSELF
+976 GSEPF

-989 LTWDAAKQSHQE
+989 LSWDAAKQSHQE
-1001 TIAHIESGAM
+1001 MIANIESGAL
-1011 AIVAKA
+1011 AIDEKA

-1029 EILEEGTHFHK
+1029 EALEEGTHFHN
-1040 LLEFLTTHSGS
+1040 LLEFLTPHSGS
-1051 QTAVPMPSEPE
+1051 QTTAPIPSEQE

-1067 SIDQAQAKKLTERVE
+1067 SINQEQAKKLTERVQI
-1082 LVMNTP
+1082 VMNA
-1088 KLKPYLTANQ
+1088 KALQKYLTENQ
-1098 WVQAWNEIDIADEKG
+1098 WVQAWNEIDVVSLDG
-1113 KSYRMDR
+1113 RSFRLDR

-1139 EGSEKY
+1139 EGSEAHN
-1145 EKYRKQLQ
+1145 KYRAQLNNYKQ
-1153 GYQVELGRI
+1153 ELARI
-1162 RKDKPNKAFLI
+1162 RPDKQAKAYLI
-1173 SSKGELKEVI
+1173 SAKGEIVEMA